1 MINWILSNN
10 RQIVSIGLTLCS
22 LESLA
27 GVIGVEGRVVEGRR
41 VVEGGRNHLPFPFT
55 GAQQI
60 SERVTFSIRPP
71 ALYWSTVSPSS
82 ETEQT
87 LARYQPGFSSEGY
100 SFHSAYT

>member
-1 MINWILSNN
+1 M
-10 RQIVSIGLTLCS
+10 
-22 LESLA
+22 
-27 GVIGVEGRVVEGRR
+27 EGRI
-41 VVEGGRNHLPFPFT
+41 VEGGRNHLSFPFA

-60 SERVTFSIRPP
+60 SERVTFSIDPP